1 VSFRDKVGDA
11 NLIFELV
18 YTSVLAP
25 ASDVR
30 CVADI
35 VRRSRSYNLAN
46 GISGVLVFDG
56 ERFCQHLE
64 GEQEAVLLL
73 AAKIAGDSRHQQFRV
88 LHQGS
93 IGQQRR
99 FGEWSLAYA
108 LDTEGTLL
116 EVLAREP
123 GLRAATL
130 LQESLP
136 LLENQPPSI

>member
-1 VSFRDKVGDA
+1 M
-11 NLIFELV
+11 IFEFV

-35 VRRSRSYNLAN
+35 VRRARSYNLAN

-73 AAKIAGDSRHQQFRV
+73 AARIKRDSRHQQFRV
-88 LHQGS
+88 LHRGN
-93 IGQQRR
+93 IGTQRR

-108 LDTEGTLL
+108 LDVEGTLL
-116 EVLAREP
+116 EVLARQP

-130 LQESLP
+130 LQERLP
-136 LLENQPPSI
+136 LLDNQPSSI